1 MLSLISLLLKSFIS
15 KPNAYGYLQY
25 VAGTR
30 RGIWVAAAIFIGEY
44 LGLLRE
50 SGAVLRRS
58 KKHRHFVF
66 PNGRVWIV
74 PNSPKS
80 DSGYYHNLADLK
92 KYLSTSRRARS

>member
-1 MLSLISLLLKSFIS
+1 MGCSGDMYWRIL
-15 KPNAYGYLQY
+15 
-25 VAGTR
+25 R
-30 RGIWVAAAIFIGEY
+30 
-44 LGLLRE
+44 LLRK

-92 KYLSTSRRARS
+92 KYLGTSKNGKFQTTI

>member
-1 MLSLISLLLKSFIS
+1 MGCSGDMYWRI
-15 KPNAYGYLQY
+15 
-25 VAGTR
+25 VR
-30 RGIWVAAAIFIGEY
+30 
-44 LGLLRE
+44 LLRE

-92 KYLSTSRRARS
+92 KYLSASRTADSRR